1 MPLLHSCQIMSK
13 KLYFKNFSEWFW
25 LKIKKEHISQI
36 INKANKGVS
45 IIRKPRSCL
54 PCFLLLTLYKSFVR
68 PHLDYGDVMYDQS
81 DNLLFIQKIKSIQ
94 YNTVLAITGLIRGSS
109 REKLLRI
116 KIKKLENA
124 FLVDETFFYYTQLE
138 IKNASCI

>member
-1 MPLLHSCQIMSK
+1 M
-13 KLYFKNFSEWFW
+13 
-25 LKIKKEHISQI
+25 
-36 INKANKGVS
+36 
-45 IIRKPRSCL
+45 
-54 PCFLLLTLYKSFVR
+54 
-68 PHLDYGDVMYDQS
+68 DYGDVMCDQP

-94 YNTVLAITGLIRGSS
+94 YNTVLAIIGLIRGSS

-124 FLVDETFFYYTQLE
+124 FLVHETFFYYTQLE

>member
-1 MPLLHSCQIMSK
+1 M
-13 KLYFKNFSEWFW
+13 
-25 LKIKKEHISQI
+25 
-36 INKANKGVS
+36 
-45 IIRKPRSCL
+45 
-54 PCFLLLTLYKSFVR
+54 
-68 PHLDYGDVMYDQS
+68 DYGDVMYDQP

-124 FLVDETFFYYTQLE
+124 FLVHKTFFYYTQLE